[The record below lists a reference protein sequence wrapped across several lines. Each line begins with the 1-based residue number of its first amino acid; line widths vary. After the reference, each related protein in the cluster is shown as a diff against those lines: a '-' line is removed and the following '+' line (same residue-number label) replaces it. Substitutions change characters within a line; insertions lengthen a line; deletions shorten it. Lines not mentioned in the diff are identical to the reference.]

1 MPDPGPTRED
11 AVSTPD
17 DLRYTAE
24 HEWVRAGD
32 GGTVRVGITDYAQE
46 ALGDIVY
53 VSLPT
58 VGTDV
63 TAGEALGE
71 VESTKSVSD
80 IFAPVAG
87 TVSARNE
94 ALEAQPE
101 LVNSDPYG
109 EGWIVEIDVSEPSV
123 LDALLD
129 AAGYRELLDEH

>member
-1 MPDPGPTRED
+1 M
-11 AVSTPD
+11 STPD

-63 TAGEALGE
+63 SAGEAFGE

-80 IFAPVAG
+80 VFAPVAG

-109 EGWIVEIDVSEPSV
+109 EGWIVEIDVSEPDV